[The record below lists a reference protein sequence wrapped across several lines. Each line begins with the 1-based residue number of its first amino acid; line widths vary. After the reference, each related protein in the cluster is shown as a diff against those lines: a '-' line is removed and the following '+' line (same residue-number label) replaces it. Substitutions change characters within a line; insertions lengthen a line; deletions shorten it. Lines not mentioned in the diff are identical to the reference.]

1 MADSD
6 NRYKFMTNIVSE
18 ARDRTR
24 YVKFL
29 KNFTIDAQVSFVRL
43 VSAMGLATI
52 VIVVTAF
59 ILTHVGP
66 KFKYV
71 AMPTLIA
78 GICALILVVIYTISS
93 RQRSMLSS
101 VFDLLL
107 FLMGERTRR
116 ATAENKSIGTV
127 GVSHSKDGVI
137 YFDNGDVGLMYDVEG
152 QISFSM
158 LPAVAADTA
167 NRRHQYYVARP
178 ETTQEIMT
186 TSVQRADVRSKLDH
200 YRNIY
205 MTAEGSD
212 AEYAPWIKHMSQL
225 LYNYVDDNMGQNETQ
240 IFQTLIIRDVGIS
253 ELKKA
258 RQTFEQS
265 ALQGMYASVTPIAD
279 SGEIARRLRNI
290 TLLSNQGLSEITGVD
305 ENTRIESFMS
315 STVRAKNSQAN
326 DIAFE
331 DDETSEFEE
340 SQTGGVKDDD
350 DSAPTSDVDEI
361 NDISDKTEGDDSN
374 GEANVEAQERVKEN
388 A

>member
-1 MADSD
+1 MSEPQ
-6 NRYKFMTNIVSE
+6 NRYKFMTNIVAE

-29 KNFTIDAQVSFVRL
+29 KNFTIDAQVSFLRL
-43 VSAMGLATI
+43 VSAMGMATI
-52 VIVVTAF
+52 VVVGAAF
-59 ILTHVGP
+59 ILTRVGA
-66 KFKYV
+66 KFPYV
-71 AMPTLIA
+71 AAPTIIA
-78 GICALILVVIYTISS
+78 GICMLILVVIYTISS

-116 ATAENKSIGTV
+116 ATSDNKSIGTV

-137 YFDNGDVGLMYDVEG
+137 YFDNDDVGLMYDVEG

-158 LPAVAADTA
+158 LPAVAEETA
-167 NRRHQYYVARP
+167 NRRHQYYVARA

-186 TSVQRADVRSKLDH
+186 TSVQRADVRSKLEH
-200 YRNIY
+200 YRDIY
-205 MTAEGSD
+205 MAADESD
-212 AEYAPWIKHMSQL
+212 ADYAPWIKHMSQL

-265 ALQGMYASVTPIAD
+265 ALQGMYASITPISD

-290 TLLSNQGLSEITGVD
+290 TMLSNQGLSEITGED
-305 ENTRIESFMS
+305 EDNRVESFMS
-315 STVRAKNSQAN
+315 NAVRAKNSQAN
-326 DIAFE
+326 DLDFSE
-331 DDETSEFEE
+331 DESSELDDLQTSGASGAGE
-340 SQTGGVKDDD
+340 
-350 DSAPTSDVDEI
+350 SAPTNDVDEI
-361 NDISDKTEGDDSN
+361 NASSDSASENIDETS
-374 GEANVEAQERVKEN
+374 ERVKETV
-388 A
+388 

>member
-6 NRYKFMTNIVSE
+6 NRYKFMTNIVAE

-43 VSAMGLATI
+43 VSAMFMGTI
-52 VIVVTAF
+52 VVVITAF

-71 AMPTLIA
+71 ALPTLIA
-78 GICALILVVIYTISS
+78 GICALVLVVIYTISS

-205 MTAEGSD
+205 MTAEDSG
-212 AEYAPWIKHMSQL
+212 AEYAPWITHMSQL

-240 IFQTLIIRDVGIS
+240 IFQTLILRDVGIS

-290 TLLSNQGLSEITGVD
+290 TMLSNKGLGEITGVNED
-305 ENTRIESFMS
+305 ARVESFMS
-315 STVRAKNSQAN
+315 NTVRAKNSQAN
-326 DIAFE
+326 DIDF
-331 DDETSEFEE
+331 DDEETSDFEE
-340 SQTGGVKDDD
+340 SQTGDVKDHE
-350 DSAPTSDVDEI
+350 DSAPTSDVSEI
-361 NDISDKTEGDDSN
+361 NEISDKTEDDSVDTN
-374 GEANVEAQERVKEN
+374 ELVKEN
-388 A
+388 V

>member
-6 NRYKFMTNIVSE
+6 NRYKFMTNIVAE

-52 VIVVTAF
+52 VVVVTAF

-71 AMPTLIA
+71 AAPTLIA
-78 GICALILVVIYTISS
+78 GICALVLVVIYTISS

-116 ATAENKSIGTV
+116 ATADNKSIGTV

-205 MTAEGSD
+205 MAAEESD
-212 AEYAPWIKHMSQL
+212 AEYASWITHMSQL

-240 IFQTLIIRDVGIS
+240 IFQTLILRDVGIS

-265 ALQGMYASVTPIAD
+265 ALQGMYASVTPISD

-290 TLLSNQGLSEITGVD
+290 TMLSNRGLGEITGENED
-305 ENTRIESFMS
+305 ERVESFMS
-315 STVRAKNSQAN
+315 NVVRAKNSQAN
-326 DIAFE
+326 DIEFE
-331 DDETSEFEE
+331 DEEASDFEE
-340 SQTGGVKDDD
+340 SQTGDVDDHE
-350 DSAPTSDVDEI
+350 DSAPTSNVEEI
-361 NDISDKTEGDDSN
+361 NDISDKAEDDD
-374 GEANVEAQERVKEN
+374 EFAKERVKEN

>member
-1 MADSD
+1 MSESK
-6 NRYKFMTNIVSE
+6 NRYKFMTNIVAE

-43 VSAMGLATI
+43 VSAMGMAT
-52 VIVVTAF
+52 VVVVVTAF

-66 KFKYV
+66 KFAYV
-71 AMPTLIA
+71 AAPTLIA
-78 GICALILVVIYTISS
+78 GICALVLVVIYTISS

-158 LPAVAADTA
+158 LPAVAAETA
-167 NRRHQYYVARP
+167 NRRHQYYVARA

-205 MTAEGSD
+205 MAADESGAD
-212 AEYAPWIKHMSQL
+212 YAPWIMHMSQL

-240 IFQTLIIRDVGIS
+240 IFQTLILREVGIS

-290 TLLSNQGLSEITGVD
+290 TMLSNQGLSEITGVNED
-305 ENTRIESFMS
+305 ARVESFMS
-315 STVRAKNSQAN
+315 NTVRAKNSQAN
-326 DIAFE
+326 DLDFSE
-331 DDETSEFEE
+331 DETSEIDEL
-340 SQTGGVKDDD
+340 QTGGANSADE
-350 DSAPTSDVDEI
+350 SAPTSDVDEI
-361 NDISDKTEGDDSN
+361 NDSSGATSETS
-374 GEANVEAQERVKEN
+374 ERVKEN

>member
-1 MADSD
+1 
-6 NRYKFMTNIVSE
+6 
-18 ARDRTR
+18 
-24 YVKFL
+24 
-29 KNFTIDAQVSFVRL
+29 
-43 VSAMGLATI
+43 
-52 VIVVTAF
+52 
-59 ILTHVGP
+59 
-66 KFKYV
+66 
-71 AMPTLIA
+71 
-78 GICALILVVIYTISS
+78 
-93 RQRSMLSS
+93 
-101 VFDLLL
+101 
-107 FLMGERTRR
+107 MGERTRR
-116 ATAENKSIGTV
+116 ATADNKSIGTV

-205 MTAEGSD
+205 MTAEESD
-212 AEYAPWIKHMSQL
+212 AEYAPWITHMSQL

-240 IFQTLIIRDVGIS
+240 IFQTLILRDVGIS

-265 ALQGMYASVTPIAD
+265 ALQGMYASVTPISD

-290 TLLSNQGLSEITGVD
+290 TMLSNQGLGEITGENED
-305 ENTRIESFMS
+305 ERVESFMS
-315 STVRAKNSQAN
+315 NVVRAKNSQAN
-326 DIAFE
+326 DIEFE
-331 DDETSEFEE
+331 DEEASDFEE
-340 SQTGGVKDDD
+340 SQTGDVDDHE
-350 DSAPTSDVDEI
+350 DSAPTSDVEEI
-361 NDISDKTEGDDSN
+361 NDISDKTEDTD
-374 GEANVEAQERVKEN
+374 ADTKERVKEN

>member
-6 NRYKFMTNIVSE
+6 NRYKFMTNIVAE

-52 VIVVTAF
+52 VVVVTAF

-71 AMPTLIA
+71 AVPTLIA
-78 GICALILVVIYTISS
+78 GICCLVLVVIYTISS

-116 ATAENKSIGTV
+116 ATADNKSIGTV

-205 MTAEGSD
+205 MTAEESD
-212 AEYAPWIKHMSQL
+212 AEYAPWITHMSQL

-240 IFQTLIIRDVGIS
+240 IFQTLILRDVGIS

-265 ALQGMYASVTPIAD
+265 ALQGMYASVTPISD

-290 TLLSNQGLSEITGVD
+290 TMLSNQGLGEITG
-305 ENTRIESFMS
+305 ENEDARVESFMS
-315 STVRAKNSQAN
+315 NVVRAKNSQAN
-326 DIAFE
+326 DIEFE
-331 DDETSEFEE
+331 DDETSDFEE
-340 SQTGGVKDDD
+340 SQTGDVDDHE
-350 DSAPTSDVDEI
+350 DSAPTSDIEEI
-361 NDISDKTEGDDSN
+361 NDLSDKTEDTD
-374 GEANVEAQERVKEN
+374 ADTKERVKEN

>member
-1 MADSD
+1 MSESK
-6 NRYKFMTNIVSE
+6 NRYKFMTNIVAE

-43 VSAMGLATI
+43 VSAMGMAT
-52 VIVVTAF
+52 VVVVGTAF

-66 KFKYV
+66 KFAYV
-71 AMPTLIA
+71 AAPTLIA
-78 GICALILVVIYTISS
+78 GICALVLVVIYTISS

-158 LPAVAADTA
+158 LPAVAAETA
-167 NRRHQYYVARP
+167 NRRHQYYVARA

-205 MTAEGSD
+205 VAADESGAD
-212 AEYAPWIKHMSQL
+212 YAPWIMHMSQL

-240 IFQTLIIRDVGIS
+240 IFQTLILREVGIS

-290 TLLSNQGLSEITGVD
+290 TMLSNQGLSEITGVNED
-305 ENTRIESFMS
+305 ARVESFMS
-315 STVRAKNSQAN
+315 NTVRAKNSQAN
-326 DIAFE
+326 DLDFSE
-331 DDETSEFEE
+331 DETSEIDEL
-340 SQTGGVKDDD
+340 QTGGANSTDE
-350 DSAPTSDVDEI
+350 SAPTSDVDEI
-361 NDISDKTEGDDSN
+361 NDSSGATSETSK
-374 GEANVEAQERVKEN
+374 RVKEN

>member
-1 MADSD
+1 MSESK
-6 NRYKFMTNIVSE
+6 NRYKFMTNIVAE

-43 VSAMGLATI
+43 VSAMGMAT
-52 VIVVTAF
+52 VVVVVTAF

-66 KFKYV
+66 KFAYV
-71 AMPTLIA
+71 AAPTLIA
-78 GICALILVVIYTISS
+78 GICALVLVVIYTISS

-158 LPAVAADTA
+158 LPAVAAETA
-167 NRRHQYYVARP
+167 NRRHQYYVARA

-205 MTAEGSD
+205 MAADESGAD
-212 AEYAPWIKHMSQL
+212 YAPWIMHMSQL

-240 IFQTLIIRDVGIS
+240 IFQTLILREVGIS

-290 TLLSNQGLSEITGVD
+290 TMLSNQGLSEITGVNED
-305 ENTRIESFMS
+305 ARVESFMS
-315 STVRAKNSQAN
+315 NTVRAKNSQAN
-326 DIAFE
+326 DLDFSE
-331 DDETSEFEE
+331 DETSEIDEL
-340 SQTGGVKDDD
+340 QTGGANSTDE
-350 DSAPTSDVDEI
+350 SAPTSDVDEI
-361 NDISDKTEGDDSN
+361 NDSSDATSETS
-374 GEANVEAQERVKEN
+374 ERVKEN

>member
-1 MADSD
+1 MADD
-6 NRYKFMTNIVSE
+6 KRYKFMTNIVAE

-43 VSAMGLATI
+43 VTAMGLATL

-59 ILTHVGP
+59 ILTHVGA
-66 KFKYV
+66 KFKYIAV
-71 AMPTLIA
+71 PTLIA

-127 GVSHSKDGVI
+127 GVSHSENGVI

-158 LPAVAADTA
+158 LPAVAAETA

-178 ETTQEIMT
+178 ATTQEIMT

-205 MTAEGSD
+205 MTAEDSD
-212 AEYAPWIKHMSQL
+212 AEYAPWVKHMSQL

-240 IFQTLIIRDVGIS
+240 LFQTLIIRDVGIS

-258 RQTFEQS
+258 RQAFEQS
-265 ALQGMYASVTPIAD
+265 SLQGMYASITPITD
-279 SGEIARRLRNI
+279 SGEIARRLRSI
-290 TLLSNQGLSEITGVD
+290 TMLSNQGLGEITGVD
-305 ENTRIESFMS
+305 EDARVESFMS
-315 STVRAKNSQAN
+315 DTVRAKDSQAN
-326 DIAFE
+326 DIAF
-331 DDETSEFEE
+331 DDAETSEFEE
-340 SQTGGVKDDD
+340 SQTGDVDDGD

-361 NDISDKTEGDDSN
+361 NDISDKTEDDSSGDDV
-374 GEANVEAQERVKEN
+374 NVETQERVKEN